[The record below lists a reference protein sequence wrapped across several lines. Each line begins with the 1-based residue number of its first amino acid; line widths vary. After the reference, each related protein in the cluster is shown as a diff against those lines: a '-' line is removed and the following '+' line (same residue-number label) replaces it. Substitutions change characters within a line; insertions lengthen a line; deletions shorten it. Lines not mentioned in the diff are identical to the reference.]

1 MGYYTDYTLNVEN
14 DVKLER
20 LREIDAAVFKIDGGI
35 FENWN
40 SGGGYWYAEEQKW
53 YSQER
58 DMLELS
64 LQFPDVRFCLHG
76 NGEDDDDLWDEYWE
90 NGCYQHCHSEIPPY
104 DPSKM
109 RRVYVSIDGNSL
121 TTAPPVEEDL
131 CVMQLPD
138 M

>member
-1 MGYYTDYTLNVEN
+1 MGYYTDYSLHTGT
-14 DVKLER
+14 DVTPER
-20 LREIDAAVFKIDGGI
+20 LREIDAAVRKIDGGI
-35 FENWN
+35 FDSYG
-40 SGGGYWYAEEQKW
+40 SGNGDWYATEQKW
-53 YSQER
+53 YSQEP
-58 DMLELS
+58 DMWELS